1 MKFTVSSQALK
12 EAVATANAA
21 VASNAVLPIAES
33 LNCVL
38 EDGVLTVTGTNL
50 ETFIQAKVD
59 VEMIEA
65 GSIAIPAKLLLSTLK
80 TLPTQPITIK
90 ADLASFGIAIETEN
104 GQFQMVGEDS
114 DDFPKLPPKGE
125 LQSFEMEASVL
136 SEAILKT
143 VWAASSDALRP
154 SMIGVLFEMAEDVVT
169 LVATDA
175 HKLVRYKVKG
185 VDLGDMNANFLPPAV
200 PLKALANNMANEVGE
215 VTISFNQ
222 QQVFFDFGKQSFVLR
237 LIDHRYPDWKS
248 VMPKANDREALV
260 DRKQIMQ
267 SLKRVTTYANKV
279 TNTVKLDFND
289 SDLTISAEDVDLSN
303 KAAETIAVEFGQKLS
318 AGFNGKYLVEAM
330 NSIDADEVKFEME
343 SGQRPALLSP
353 TEQVENIDQLIL
365 LMPVI
370 LH

>member
-21 VASNAVLPIAES
+21 VATNPVLPIMES
-33 LNCVL
+33 LNCEL
-38 EDGVLTVTGTNL
+38 EDGLLTLTGTNL
-50 ETFIQAKVD
+50 ETFIQASVE
-59 VEMIEA
+59 VEMLES
-65 GSIAIPAKLLLSTLK
+65 GSVAIPAKLLLSTLK
-80 TLPTQPITIK
+80 ALPTQPITIQ
-90 ADLASFGIAIETEN
+90 ADPSNFGIVIETEN

-114 DDFPKLPPKGE
+114 GDFPKLPPKTALE
-125 LQSFEMEASVL
+125 SFKMEASVL

-143 VWAASSDALRP
+143 VWAASTDELRP
-154 SMIGVLFEMAEDVVT
+154 SMVGVLFEMNGGEVT

-175 HKLVRYKVKG
+175 HKLVRYKIKDVE
-185 VDLGDMNANFLPPAV
+185 LGDMDTKFLPPAV
-200 PLKALANNMANEVGE
+200 PLKSLANNMANEVGD
-215 VTISFNQ
+215 VTISFNG

-237 LIDHRYPDWKS
+237 LIDHRFPDWKS
-248 VMPKANDREALV
+248 IMPKANDRVAVV

-279 TNTVKLDFND
+279 TNTVKVAFNK
-289 SDLTISAEDVDLSN
+289 SDLTISAEDFDLSN
-303 KAAETIAVEFGQKLS
+303 KASETITVEFEGKLD

-343 SGQRPALLSP
+343 SGQRAALLTP
-353 TEQVENIDQLIL
+353 KEQSEEVDQLVL